1 MPIDYTVNSLLT
13 SVKQRA
19 MSADNQ
25 NLLTDADIVRIA
37 SEELQ
42 SVVLPFMESVKGE
55 YYTTFKDEP
64 FIQNQSAYVIP
75 TRATGTK
82 LRDVCLLDMQNN
94 EVNLRYIAPED
105 LKSSWAYAPY
115 QFGFYPKDNNI
126 ILVLGNNIGSGNY
139 SFVRMIYFRR
149 PNTLCITATSDATTA
164 NCGQIVAIDTVTNQV
179 TLNFAPPAWTTA
191 TLFDIINSM
200 PPFQSRGDDL
210 TVTNIF
216 GFVLTFSSL
225 PTDSVTGQVTLKV
238 GDWVSEANF
247 SPIMQIPVEA
257 IRWLETL
264 TSARVLQYSGDPAF
278 QVFQAQAEQNKK
290 DMIQIINPRVDGSPA
305 KIPVR
310 NSLWGWS

>member
-1 MPIDYTVNSLLT
+1 
-13 SVKQRA
+13 
-19 MSADNQ
+19 MSASNQ
-25 NLLTDADIVRIA
+25 NLLTDNDIVRIA

-42 SVVLPFMESVKGE
+42 SVVLPFIESVKGE
-55 YYTTFKDEP
+55 YYTTFDDEP
-64 FIQNQSAYVIP
+64 FVQNKSNYVLP

-115 QFGFYPKDNNI
+115 QFGFYPKDNEI

-139 SFVRMIYFRR
+139 NSVRMIYFRR
-149 PNTLCITATSDATTA
+149 PNTLCTTAVIDVTTA
-164 NCGQIVAIDTVTNQV
+164 NAGQVISIDAGMNQL
-179 TLNFAPPAWTTA
+179 TLDFAPPSWTTS
-191 TLFDIINSM
+191 TLIDIINSM

-210 TVTNIF
+210 VITNIS
-216 GFVLTFSSL
+216 GAVLTFSSL
-225 PTDSVTGQVTLKV
+225 PSTIQV

-264 TSARVLQYSGDPAF
+264 TSARVLQYTGDPAW
-278 QVFQAQAEQNKK
+278 QVFQSQAEQNKK
-290 DMIQIINPRVDGSPA
+290 DLNQIICPRVDGSPA

-310 NSLWGWS
+310 NSLWGFWSILLLLMPTFLLHK